1 MPEKESGNVEFR
13 HWEKI
18 LVHITAEVKKFL
30 EKPLIST
37 LATIDELGA
46 PRTRAIWHDWSSEQG
61 LLLFTHT
68 SSTKWQHILRDPRVS
83 LCVDDSETP
92 YRSVTVD
99 GHVEPVTNQSSLLF
113 PAVLHMS
120 RKYYGCIEGTK
131 FAETYKD
138 TADSKVVLFRITIDR
153 ITVQGL

>member
-1 MPEKESGNVEFR
+1 M
-13 HWEKI
+13 
-18 LVHITAEVKKFL
+18 VHITAEVKKFL
-30 EKPLIST
+30 KKPLIST

-138 TADSKVVLFRITIDR
+138 TDDSKVVLFRITIDR

>member
-1 MPEKESGNVEFR
+1 M
-13 HWEKI
+13 
-18 LVHITAEVKKFL
+18 VHITAEVQEFL
-30 EKPLIST
+30 KKPLIST
-37 LATIDELGA
+37 LATIDESGA

-99 GHVEPVTNQSSLLF
+99 GDVEPTTNQSSLLF
-113 PAVLHMS
+113 PTVSRMS
-120 RKYYGCIEGTK
+120 RKYYGLEEGTK

-138 TADSKVVLFRITIDR
+138 ADDSKVILFRITIDR

>member
-1 MPEKESGNVEFR
+1 M
-13 HWEKI
+13 
-18 LVHITAEVKKFL
+18 VHITAEVQEFL
-30 EKPLIST
+30 KNPLIST
-37 LATIDELGA
+37 LATIDESGA
-46 PRTRAIWHDWSSEQG
+46 PRTRAIWHDWSSEQV

-99 GHVEPVTNQSSLLF
+99 GNVEPVRNQSSLIF
-113 PAVLHMS
+113 PTVLRMS
-120 RKYYGCIEGTK
+120 MKYYGCKEGTQ

-138 TADSKVVLFRITIDR
+138 ADDSKVILFRITIDR

>member
-1 MPEKESGNVEFR
+1 M
-13 HWEKI
+13 
-18 LVHITAEVKKFL
+18 VHITAEVQEFL
-30 EKPLIST
+30 KKPLISP
-37 LATIDELGA
+37 LATIDESGA
-46 PRTRAIWHDWSSEQG
+46 PRTRAIWHDWNSEQG

-83 LCVDDSETP
+83 LCVDDSEIP

-99 GHVEPVTNQSSLLF
+99 GNVEPVRNQSSLLF
-113 PAVLHMS
+113 PTVLRMS
-120 RKYYGCIEGTK
+120 RKYYGCKEGTQ

-138 TADSKVVLFRITIDR
+138 ADDSKVILFRITIDR

>member
-1 MPEKESGNVEFR
+1 
-13 HWEKI
+13 

-138 TADSKVVLFRITIDR
+138 TDDSKVVLFRITIDR
-153 ITVQGL
+153 ITVQGF

>member
-1 MPEKESGNVEFR
+1 M
-13 HWEKI
+13 
-18 LVHITAEVKKFL
+18 VHITAEVQEFL
-30 EKPLIST
+30 KKPLIST
-37 LATIDELGA
+37 LATIDESGA

-99 GHVEPVTNQSSLLF
+99 GDVEPTTNQSSLLF
-113 PAVLHMS
+113 PTVSRMS
-120 RKYYGCIEGTK
+120 RKYYGLEEGAK
-131 FAETYKD
+131 FAETYKNVD
-138 TADSKVVLFRITIDR
+138 DCTVVLFRITIDR
-153 ITVQGL
+153 ITVQGF

>member
-1 MPEKESGNVEFR
+1 M
-13 HWEKI
+13 
-18 LVHITAEVKKFL
+18 VHITAEVQEFL
-30 EKPLIST
+30 KKPLIST
-37 LATIDELGA
+37 LATIDESGA
-46 PRTRAIWHDWSSEQG
+46 PRTRAIWHDWNSEQG
-61 LLLFTHT
+61 MLLFTHT

-99 GHVEPVTNQSSLLF
+99 GDVEPITNQSSLLF
-113 PAVLHMS
+113 PTVSRMS
-120 RKYYGCIEGTK
+120 RKYYGLEEGTE

-138 TADSKVVLFRITIDR
+138 ADDSKVILFRITIDR

>member
-1 MPEKESGNVEFR
+1 M
-13 HWEKI
+13 
-18 LVHITAEVKKFL
+18 VHITAEVQEFL
-30 EKPLIST
+30 KKPLIST
-37 LATIDELGA
+37 LATIDESGA

-99 GHVEPVTNQSSLLF
+99 GDVEPITNQSSLLF
-113 PAVLHMS
+113 PTVSRMS
-120 RKYYGCIEGTK
+120 RKYYGLEEGTE
-131 FAETYKD
+131 FAETYED
-138 TADSKVVLFRITIDR
+138 ADDSKVILFRITIDR

>member
-1 MPEKESGNVEFR
+1 M
-13 HWEKI
+13 
-18 LVHITAEVKKFL
+18 VHITAEVQEFL
-30 EKPLIST
+30 KKPLIST
-37 LATIDELGA
+37 LATIDESGA
-46 PRTRAIWHDWSSEQG
+46 PWTRAIWHDWSSEQG

-113 PAVLHMS
+113 PTVLHMS

>member
-1 MPEKESGNVEFR
+1 M
-13 HWEKI
+13 
-18 LVHITAEVKKFL
+18 VHITAEVQEFL
-30 EKPLIST
+30 KKPLIST
-37 LATIDELGA
+37 LATIDESGA

-99 GHVEPVTNQSSLLF
+99 GDVEPITNQSSLLF
-113 PAVLHMS
+113 PTVSRMS
-120 RKYYGCIEGTK
+120 RKYYGLEEGTE

-138 TADSKVVLFRITIDR
+138 ADDSKVILFRITIDR

>member
-1 MPEKESGNVEFR
+1 M
-13 HWEKI
+13 
-18 LVHITAEVKKFL
+18 VHITAEVKKFL

-138 TADSKVVLFRITIDR
+138 TDDSKVVLFRITIDR

>member
-1 MPEKESGNVEFR
+1 M
-13 HWEKI
+13 
-18 LVHITAEVKKFL
+18 VHITAEVQEFL

-37 LATIDELGA
+37 LATIDESGA

-61 LLLFTHT
+61 MLLFTHT

-99 GHVEPVTNQSSLLF
+99 GHVETVTNQSSLLF
-113 PAVLHMS
+113 PTVSRMS
-120 RKYYGCIEGTK
+120 RKYYGLEEGAK
-131 FAETYKD
+131 FAETYRNVD
-138 TADSKVVLFRITIDR
+138 DCAVVLFRITIDR
-153 ITVQGL
+153 ITVQGF

>member
-1 MPEKESGNVEFR
+1 M
-13 HWEKI
+13 
-18 LVHITAEVKKFL
+18 VHITAEVQEFL
-30 EKPLIST
+30 KKPLIST
-37 LATIDELGA
+37 LATIDESGA

-99 GHVEPVTNQSSLLF
+99 GHVETVTNQSSLLF
-113 PAVLHMS
+113 PTVLRMS
-120 RKYYGCIEGTK
+120 RKYYGCKEGTQ

-138 TADSKVVLFRITIDR
+138 ADDSMVVLFRITIDR
-153 ITVQGL
+153 LTVQRL

>member
-1 MPEKESGNVEFR
+1 M
-13 HWEKI
+13 
-18 LVHITAEVKKFL
+18 VHITAEVKKFL

-37 LATIDELGA
+37 LATIDESGA

-99 GHVEPVTNQSSLLF
+99 GNVEPVRNQSSLLF
-113 PAVLHMS
+113 PTVLRMS
-120 RKYYGCIEGTK
+120 RKYYGCKEGTR

-138 TADSKVVLFRITIDR
+138 VDDSKVILLRITIDR

>member
-1 MPEKESGNVEFR
+1 M
-13 HWEKI
+13 
-18 LVHITAEVKKFL
+18 VHITAEVQEFL

-37 LATIDELGA
+37 LATIDESGA
-46 PRTRAIWHDWSSEQG
+46 PRTRAIWHDWNSEQG

-83 LCVDDSETP
+83 LCVDDSEIP

-113 PAVLHMS
+113 PTVSRMS
-120 RKYYGCIEGTK
+120 RKYYGLEEGTK
-131 FAETYKD
+131 FAETYNNVD
-138 TADSKVVLFRITIDR
+138 DCTVVLFRITIDR
-153 ITVQGL
+153 ITVQGF